1 MILAKIYRQ
10 TVNITEP
17 EDMYKATELLIDDFV
32 KKLRS
37 AYHRTYGR
45 LKPDYPDILAWAGAM
60 ALENIA
66 NSDALYHNIEH
77 TIIVTLVGLEI
88 LRGKHIQEGGVS
100 CEDWLHFT
108 ISLLYHDIG
117 YVKGVC
123 LQDRPGCYATGI
135 NNTMVELPA
144 GKTDASLAP
153 YRVARGKLFVQE
165 RFGGHKLI
173 NAKEIQKNIEFT
185 RFALASALAP
195 EETKTYPGL
204 VRAADLIGELSE
216 ERYFL
221 KLPALFYEFEE
232 TGYNQ
237 QLGCKGLGDLRRHY
251 TEFYWNTVY
260 PFIADAMTYLE
271 LTQEGKRVLTILYS
285 NLFAI
290 KNSSIDKSSNKIIN
304 KIIDPG

>member
-1 MILAKIYRQ
+1 MNYLGIILLLKSI
-10 TVNITEP
+10 VKVKEP
-17 EDMYKATELLIDDFV
+17 EDMYQTTQLLIDDFV
-32 KKLRS
+32 QKLRS

-66 NSDALYHNIEH
+66 NSDALYHNVEH

-135 NNTMVELPA
+135 NDTMVELPP

-153 YRVARGKLFVQE
+153 YHVNRSKLFVQE

-173 NAKEIQKNIEFT
+173 NAKEIQENIEFT
-185 RFALASALAP
+185 RLNFPLVWEP
-195 EETKTYPGL
+195 ETTKTYPGL
-204 VRAADLIGELSE
+204 VRAADLIGELSDP
-216 ERYFL
+216 RYFL

-232 TGYNQ
+232 IGYNHK
-237 QLGCKGLGDLRRHY
+237 LGYKEPGDLRQHY
-251 TEFYWNTVY
+251 VTFYWEMVY
-260 PFIADAMTYLE
+260 PLVADAMSYLE
-271 LTQEGKRVLTILYS
+271 LTQQGKQVLANLYR
-285 NLFAI
+285 NVFAI
-290 KNSSIDKSSNKIIN
+290 KYKSNQ
-304 KIIDPG
+304 